1 MKSASTRSL
10 AFTAIALLAFTGCG
24 AQATGSVPE
33 PDSSTSAAA
42 PEVAPSSTN
51 IAEETASTEET
62 NYSGGSKAPEG
73 EYRAADE
80 HGPAQNVPKPVA
92 PEGMNIE
99 STEAMLLFIDYW
111 NDMRNYANQ
120 TGDVSTVRTLV
131 ADSFQ
136 QEKDFYEALEEIYNS
151 GGWVVGGNS
160 AVIYNASLI
169 TSHGNGTYSIG
180 SNIEVSDSVLWY
192 DGEATYSDNSESS
205 YQGVEL
211 QLQYSSGSWKI
222 SGAKKVGE

>member
-1 MKSASTRSL
+1 MKSVSTRNL

-33 PDSSTSAAA
+33 PDSSTSTAAA
-42 PEVAPSSTN
+42 AAASGS
-51 IAEETASTEET
+51 ASASEETASAEET

-92 PEGMNIE
+92 PEGMNVE

-120 TGDVSTVRTLV
+120 TGDVSIIRTLV
-131 ADSFQ
+131 TDSFQ
-136 QEKDFYEALEEIYNS
+136 QEKDFYEALEEIYSS
-151 GGWVVGGNS
+151 GGWVIGGDSTVN
-160 AVIYNASLI
+160 YNRSLI
-169 TSHGNGTYSIG
+169 TNHGDGAYSIG
-180 SNIEVSDSVLWY
+180 SNIVVNDSVLWY
-192 DGEATYSDNSESS
+192 NGEATYSDNSESS

-211 QLQYSSGSWKI
+211 QLQYSVGGWKI